1 MRVVYRM
8 RGLLGDATEDMV
20 EKLDDGKDKTVDGEQ
35 EFKMAA
41 VLSRCEGLEAVMWR
55 LACVRDFIQG
65 HQLISAALKLLDCC
79 TKLKVLSGLLFISD
93 LVSYCFV
100 YFLAGEQAIPPT
112 ASSEC
117 SQYTSGSLQPGTYP
131 SGTLQLPNAS
141 LPVLSDPLSLFPLT
155 LSPCSLCHSLPV
167 PSDPLSLF
175 PLPLSPCSL

>member
-1 MRVVYRM
+1 MLVSILSMKFFFLSLNLQHGDCMRVVYRM

-41 VLSRCEGLEAVMWR
+41 VLSRCEGLDAVMWR

-79 TKLKVLSGLLFISD
+79 TKLKVLSGLLCLFMIWFHI
-93 LVSYCFV
+93 CFV
-100 YFLAGEQAIPPT
+100 CFFAGEQTIPPT

-117 SQYTSGSLQPGTYP
+117 SQYTVRSLQPGTCP
-131 SGTLQLPNAS
+131 SGTL
-141 LPVLSDPLSLFPLT
+141 
-155 LSPCSLCHSLPV
+155 
-167 PSDPLSLF
+167 
-175 PLPLSPCSL
+175 